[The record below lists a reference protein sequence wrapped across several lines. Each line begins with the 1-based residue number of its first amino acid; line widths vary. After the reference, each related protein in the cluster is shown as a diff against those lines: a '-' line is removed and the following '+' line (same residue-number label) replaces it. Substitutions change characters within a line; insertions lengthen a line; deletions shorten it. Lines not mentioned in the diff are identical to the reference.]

1 MQRKSLLCA
10 LLWAAVLTL
19 AGCGQQKSAPAPRAP
34 LPVETIAV
42 KAADEAHW
50 LETIGQAESG
60 AAIEV
65 KPQATGRILAV
76 NYREGERV
84 EAGRVLFEIDPSSLS
99 AQLASAEAAR
109 RQLEDEYAQTD
120 REWRRS
126 KGLFEAGAGTK
137 KALDDAA
144 SARSQKRAAL
154 AQAKAD
160 EEEARIS
167 LGWTQVKAPVAGFV
181 SKALFNPGAVVVK
194 ESSVLAS
201 ITQTEDVRV
210 VFSPSDRDLAGAVV
224 STDTPVRVFRADGT
238 EIPAALDYVAPAYDP
253 QKGTRTMRAKIPAS
267 AGVLPGEFLRIR
279 FQTTIDRSAWRV
291 PQRAVKQLP
300 DGTYAVFVLEDGRA
314 VQKAVEVGLWEGS
327 DWVIRSGL
335 ADGDRVITN
344 QMIKLQNGTA
354 VKARTDSNRASAQ

>member
-1 MQRKSLLCA
+1 MQRNSVLCA
-10 LLWAAVLTL
+10 LLSAAVISL
-19 AGCGQQKSAPAPRAP
+19 AGCGQQKPASAPRAP
-34 LPVETIAV
+34 LPVETTTV

-84 EAGRVLFEIDPSSLS
+84 EAGRVLFEIDPSSLA
-99 AQLASAEAAR
+99 AQLASAQAAR
-109 RQLEDEYAQTD
+109 RQLEDEYAQAD

-137 KALDDAA
+137 KDLDDAA
-144 SARSQKRAAL
+144 STRSQKRAAL
-154 AQAKAD
+154 AQAKAA
-160 EEEARIS
+160 EEDARIS
-167 LGWTQVKAPVAGFV
+167 LGWTSVKAPVAGYV

-201 ITQTEDVRV
+201 ITQTDDVRV
-210 VFSPSDRDLAGAVV
+210 VFSPSDRDLAGAMV
-224 STDTPVRVFRADGT
+224 TTETPVRVFRADGT
-238 EIPAALDYVAPAYDP
+238 EIPAALDYVAPTYDP
-253 QKGTRTMRAKIPAS
+253 LKGTRTMRAKIPAS

-279 FQTTIDRSAWRV
+279 FQTTIDRNAWRV

-300 DGTYAVFVLEDGRA
+300 DGTYAVFVLENGKA

-335 ADGDRVITN
+335 ADGERVITN
-344 QMIKLQNGTA
+344 QLIKLQNGTA
-354 VKARTDSNRASAQ
+354 VKAQSAAGEQTAK